1 MIDYIELYIYIYLNI
16 YIGGCSFVEL
26 LTVKH
31 VLMWWM
37 VVCLFVCL
45 FFQVLP
51 RILWYPNQYFGL
63 YITGQNIHYWN
74 PEAWWLTRSRLWI
87 YIYIHIIFLL
97 FKDDLCIFCCATHWN
112 GLDPANHWTLDSNP
126 SSCCHYELL
135 QIILLS
141 IKHSRIRIAG
151 YRSKQGKAHQFR
163 KELECPWEP
172 SQSWCAQDENAAS
185 SGSIQ
190 EEELIWW
197 QWSGRIRWE
206 EAIPWGSKAAGWSS
220 KIKGEVSPKDLRS
233 PFAEV
238 WKQFGSSWEDFE
250 QVPLQ
255 IYVAPLG
262 GAFATSSTSRKGE
275 HNLWVQI
282 NACSGSL
289 YGSNLILGLL
299 RGC

>member
-1 MIDYIELYIYIYLNI
+1 MCWCDE
-16 YIGGCSFVEL
+16 
-26 LTVKH
+26 
-31 VLMWWM
+31 WWF
-37 VVCLFVCL
+37 VCLFVC
-45 FFQVLP
+45 FFKCYPESYGIQTSILDYTSLA
-51 RILWYPNQYFGL
+51 RIS
-63 YITGQNIHYWN
+63 ITGTLKRDDLHGVAF
-74 PEAWWLTRSRLWI
+74 E

-126 SSCCHYELL
+126 SSCCYYELL

-141 IKHSRIRIAG
+141 IKPSRIRIAG

-220 KIKGEVSPKDLRS
+220 KIKGEVSPKDLIS

>member
-1 MIDYIELYIYIYLNI
+1 
-16 YIGGCSFVEL
+16 
-26 LTVKH
+26 
-31 VLMWWM
+31 MWWM
-37 VVCLFVCL
+37 VVCFFVCL
-45 FFQVLP
+45 FVFSSATPNLMVSKP
-51 RILWYPNQYFGL
+51 VFWIIHHWPEYPLLEPWSVMTYTESPL
-63 YITGQNIHYWN
+63 KY
-74 PEAWWLTRSRLWI
+74 I
-87 YIYIHIIFLL
+87 YIYIIFLL

-112 GLDPANHWTLDSNP
+112 GLDPANHCTLDSNP
-126 SSCCHYELL
+126 SSCRYYELL
-135 QIILLS
+135 QFILLS
-141 IKHSRIRIAG
+141 IKPSRIRIAG

-172 SQSWCAQDENAAS
+172 SQSWCAKDENAAS

-206 EAIPWGSKAAGWSS
+206 EAISWGSKAAGWSS